1 MMTSPNDV
9 KTPLNHIKE
18 CSNSNCNRYG
28 LDSDEITSHFVNFY
42 QDLVALPQG
51 RIYFFCF
58 INFFKVI
65 SIGTSIAMEIFI

>member
-1 MMTSPNDV
+1 MTSPNDV
-9 KTPLNHIKE
+9 MTPLNHIKE

-51 RIYFFCF
+51 RIYFVCF
-58 INFFKVI
+58 INLFIVN
-65 SIGTSIAMEIFI
+65 SIRTLVVMEIFI